1 MLLAGLTSIL
11 AAVGWIAQEAPSPS
25 GTQVVDWV
33 LAGGA
38 PGLLFYIWW
47 SERLERR
54 DIQVKDADRQERL
67 IPVLTEFTGVLREI
81 KQIIDTN
88 QGRSLPTSEAIE
100 ALGTQLDELRAE
112 LRSGGR
118 HGQSGR

>member
-1 MLLAGLTSIL
+1 MLLAGLTSIT
-11 AAVGWIAQEAPSPS
+11 AAAGWLAQETPSPS
-25 GTQVVDWV
+25 GTQVVDWI

-38 PGLLFYIWW
+38 PTLLAYGWW
-47 SERLERR
+47 SERTERR
-54 DIQVKDADRQERL
+54 DVQTKDADRQERL

-100 ALGTQLDELRAE
+100 HLGDQLDELRAE

-118 HGQSGR
+118 HGQAGR

>member
-1 MLLAGLTSIL
+1 MLLAGLSSIV
-11 AAVGWIAQEAPSPS
+11 AIVSWVAQETPAPS

-38 PGLLFYIWW
+38 PAILAYGWW
-47 SERLERR
+47 SERTERR
-54 DIQVKDADRQERL
+54 DTQIKDADRQERL
-67 IPVLTEFTGVLREI
+67 IPILTEFTGVLREI

-100 ALGTQLDELRAE
+100 ALGNQLDELRAE